1 RRRPAGRGV
10 ECVQPVVVLRQ
21 QTCPETDFAPPR
33 ALATPVVVLKLVT
46 LEFVVLL
53 LVVVS
58 RILPARAA
66 QQRAAHRGASEEAP
80 VSHGASHRR
89 DRKSTRLNSSHVKSS
104 YADFRLKEQ

>member
-1 RRRPAGRGV
+1 LPVPPLSGYPPGSVQRAPTRRSSDR
-10 ECVQPVVVLRQ
+10 
-21 QTCPETDFAPPR
+21 PPR